1 MNDHLQHWLR
11 QRNRRQ
17 VATIYLLS
25 LDRFE
30 RLPAV
35 CEVMFHLNR
44 RVRDRKRTPFT
55 QTVYSL
61 KNQFIEHLYRAGYC
75 VAAER
80 HYQQLKCWCGC
91 SAWCEKCDG
100 TGIYRET
107 TLYYFKFDLG
117 DRCYVWHQPA
127 ALVTWPITLT
137 TETIRELDDRI
148 SADLD
153 WPLPFDVNQ
162 ALQVVNMYLQWYGMG
177 RRLPSLA
184 SVLREIAG
192 DDLRRRSLR
201 LRRWLALHLWPEVHE
216 SDIDE
221 IPF

>member
-1 MNDHLQHWLR
+1 MNDRLQHWLR
-11 QRNRRQ
+11 LHRRQQ
-17 VATIYLLS
+17 VATDYLLA
-25 LDRFE
+25 LDRFD

-35 CEVMFHLNR
+35 CEAMFHLNR
-44 RVRDRKRTPFT
+44 RVRARKRSPFT
-55 QTVYSL
+55 ETVYGL
-61 KNQFIEHLYRAGYC
+61 KNQFVEHLYRAGYC

-80 HYQQLKCWCGC
+80 HHQELKCYCGG

-117 DRCYVWHQPA
+117 DQFYVWHQPA
-127 ALVTWPITLT
+127 ELVTWPIAFT
-137 TETIRELDDRI
+137 TGTIRELDDRI
-148 SADLD
+148 STDLD
-153 WPLPFDVNQ
+153 WPLPFDANQ
-162 ALQVVNMYLQWYGMG
+162 ALQIVNVYLQWYGMG
-177 RRLPSLA
+177 TRLPLLV
-184 SVLREIAG
+184 SVMRDVFA

-201 LRRWLALHLWPEVHE
+201 WRRWLALRIWPEASD

>member
-1 MNDHLQHWLR
+1 MNAHLQRWLR
-11 QRNRRQ
+11 QRRRRQ
-17 VATIYLLS
+17 VATAYLLA

-35 CEVMFHLNR
+35 CEAMFHLNR
-44 RVRDRKRTPFT
+44 RVRDRKRSPFT

-61 KNQFIEHLYRAGYC
+61 KNQFVEHLYRAGYC

-80 HYQQLKCWCGC
+80 HYQQLKCYCGG

-117 DRCYVWHQPA
+117 DKFYVWHQPA
-127 ALVTWPITLT
+127 ELVTWPLAFT
-137 TETIRELDDRI
+137 TDTIRDLDDRI

-162 ALQVVNMYLQWYGMG
+162 ALQVLNVYLQWYGMG
-177 RRLPSLA
+177 KRSPSLA
-184 SVLREIAG
+184 SVLREIVG
-192 DDLRRRSLR
+192 GDLRRRSLR

>member
-1 MNDHLQHWLR
+1 MNDHLQHWCR
-11 QRNRRQ
+11 QYRRRQ
-17 VATIYLLS
+17 MAANYLLS
-25 LDRFE
+25 LDRFS

-35 CEVMFHLNR
+35 CEAMFHLNR
-44 RVRDRKRTPFT
+44 RVRDRRKNAFT

-61 KNQFIEHLYRAGYC
+61 KNQFVEHLYRAGYC

-80 HYQQLKCWCGC
+80 HHQELKCYCGG
-91 SAWCEKCDG
+91 SRWCEKCDG

-117 DRCYVWHQPA
+117 DRFYVWHQPA
-127 ALVTWPITLT
+127 ELVTWPVTLT
-137 TETIRELDDRI
+137 TATIRELDDR
-148 SADLD
+148 SSTDLD
-153 WPLPFDVNQ
+153 WPLSFDANQ
-162 ALQVVNMYLQWYGMG
+162 ALQVVNVYLQWYGMG
-177 RRLPSLA
+177 KRLPSLV
-184 SVLREIAG
+184 SVLRDVVG

-201 LRRWLALHLWPEVHE
+201 PRRWLALRLWPEVHE